1 LRKTLPD
8 LGPSDKIIFTKNEQQ
23 GGPGNRNENQ
33 EKFTSRTRNLLF
45 YGLEGGKDLVVQK
58 WRHLMDDVSV
68 RVTLQNGMEIDVTKQ
83 LKDYG
88 AHAILFLNIKNYSG
102 GTRPWKQRS
111 GYVASA
117 QDALIEVIAM
127 DNVDL
132 ALLHLGGTGVF
143 ICQARSVELATTR
156 AVPMQVSRVTMGS
169 FRLTLLERPE
179 RHS

>member
-1 LRKTLPD
+1 
-8 LGPSDKIIFTKNEQQ
+8 
-23 GGPGNRNENQ
+23 
-33 EKFTSRTRNLLF
+33 
-45 YGLEGGKDLVVQK
+45 
-58 WRHLMDDVSV
+58 MDDVCV
-68 RVTLQNGMEIDVTKQ
+68 RVTLQNGSELDVTKQ

-102 GTRPWKQRS
+102 GTRPWKQRT

-143 ICQARSVELATTR
+143 ICQARAVELSTTR
-156 AVPMQVSRVTMGS
+156 AVPMQVSTVA
-169 FRLTLLERPE
+169 
-179 RHS
+179 